1 MKSPDAWSGPVDGLQ
16 LWRSLRQPLH
26 QHRFGALPDP
36 ELHAMALTE
45 HFGGAADAL
54 QRNIVVAPRV
64 AQTELAET
72 IRDTL
77 IGGLIAHSDLCAF
90 PV

>member
-1 MKSPDAWSGPVDGLQ
+1 
-16 LWRSLRQPLH
+16 
-26 QHRFGALPDP
+26 
-36 ELHAMALTE
+36 MALTE

-72 IRDTL
+72 YVTRLLVVLSLMVICVPFPCKIAEL
-77 IGGLIAHSDLCAF
+77 ICEF
-90 PV
+90 